1 PYLHVRGHVRRRRPS
16 PRRRASGRGPEPPRR
31 GPGPHARNAGS
42 EAARAART
50 HAFRGAGGRR
60 DRSRRRHPPSERMMP
75 RLDVLVTRSGLAES
89 RQRAQALILAG
100 KVRVAGETV
109 RSPARTVSDAA
120 RIDVDAEPG
129 YASRG
134 ALKLGPALHRFGV
147 DPSGRICADIGASTG
162 GFTDILLRRGAEK
175 VYALD
180 VGRGLLHWR
189 LRQDPR
195 VVVIERVNA
204 RDLESFPEPVSL
216 VVIDV
221 SFIGL
226 EKVLPAVRRAAPDA
240 EVVALF
246 KPQFQVGRS
255 EVGEGGIVSDASA
268 SEA

>member
-1 PYLHVRGHVRRRRPS
+1 
-16 PRRRASGRGPEPPRR
+16 
-31 GPGPHARNAGS
+31 
-42 EAARAART
+42 
-50 HAFRGAGGRR
+50 
-60 DRSRRRHPPSERMMP
+60 
-75 RLDVLVTRSGLAES
+75 LDVLVTRSGLAES
-89 RQRAQALILAG
+89 RERAQALILAG

-109 RSPARTVSDAA
+109 RRPDRSVSEDAA
-120 RIDVDAEPG
+120 IAVESGPQ

-134 ALKLGPALHRFGV
+134 ALKLAPALETFDI
-147 DPSGRICADIGASTG
+147 DPSGRVCADVGASTG
-162 GFTDILLRRGAEK
+162 GFTDVLLRRGAAR
-175 VYALD
+175 VYAID

-195 VVVIERVNA
+195 VVVIERLNA

-226 EKVLPAVRRAAPDA
+226 EKVLPAVRHAAPDA

-255 EVGEGGIVSDASA
+255 EVGKGGIVRDTDAVESSLIRFREWCAANGYAIRAESLSA
-268 SEA
+268 VTGADGNQEIFIHLAPQ